1 MLKIYQSKQKIL
13 ELNLNGKHVLFDSKS
28 NRFIVAN
35 RMENLDELVAEK
47 KYLHAVLLDQPI
59 RPFVD
64 IDINT
69 DDVSSILPDL
79 DTNEKKAEYIKQTII
94 DEINFQLELLCVP
107 DDYLAYAV
115 AIDHRADKYSF
126 ACYWRYCSFQSLK
139 HLKHFWQTV
148 EQSLPDNIKQ
158 FFDKPSSN
166 FRLVGA
172 YKNDHVRRWVDD
184 FVDIEASIP
193 NYIDPANNYEIELQ
207 LNETKPINL
216 TDQDMDAA
224 LKIAEK
230 CDYIN
235 DNFSFQ
241 STKGN
246 TLNFIRLSSAHC
258 DLCDREHD
266 SIGAYVV
273 LKEKTVYRGCY
284 KNTEVVKI
292 GELDSTPNIP
302 QNILDEM
309 ADMEPTTPEIILPAP
324 KPEQKSKLK
333 YCNDAAYLIG
343 ANWKAEDVDAWVK
356 RCIFKVTM
364 NSDSKWLTLDY
375 SVKEDIE
382 VMKVSKDIPFWQIG
396 DRRKIQVDS
405 KEYNL
410 ASYII
415 DFCNKPDN
423 FYTDFVNYPYL
434 REKDDK
440 YQNKK
445 IINMWLGYQ
454 FKFEEIKRPVI
465 KDSFRHWIDHFKL
478 IDNGNIILLK
488 WIAHAIQR
496 PYEKAHNVQ
505 LMGAKGTGK
514 SIIFSAIERIFGS
527 RSTLQVSDLNSVTG
541 NFNSSL
547 ENRILINLNECCNFT
562 KARERNIFKSLTTET
577 NLRINRKF
585 EVPYSTKFYGRFLIT
600 TNEKFGIDVSPD
612 DRRNYCVETPSAH
625 KGNEAYFKP
634 LIDDLNG
641 EDNTPFQDLFNYLA
655 NIDISSFKPMQPP
668 MTKFKM
674 ELIKTSVDPIYHYLY
689 EFANGERKDISE
701 EDDEKTKIS
710 IVHHKV
716 LYDDYRGF
724 MNDEGEPA
732 CLIKKKKQF
741 AQILESLGLQFKRPR
756 VNGIRFRGYEIDKTV
771 LKNNLSKYIT
781 DNEMRVL

>member
-1 MLKIYQSKQKIL
+1 M
-13 ELNLNGKHVLFDSKS
+13 
-28 NRFIVAN
+28 
-35 RMENLDELVAEK
+35 
-47 KYLHAVLLDQPI
+47 
-59 RPFVD
+59 
-64 IDINT
+64 
-69 DDVSSILPDL
+69 
-79 DTNEKKAEYIKQTII
+79 
-94 DEINFQLELLCVP
+94 
-107 DDYLAYAV
+107 
-115 AIDHRADKYSF
+115 
-126 ACYWRYCSFQSLK
+126 
-139 HLKHFWQTV
+139 
-148 EQSLPDNIKQ
+148 
-158 FFDKPSSN
+158 
-166 FRLVGA
+166 
-172 YKNDHVRRWVDD
+172 
-184 FVDIEASIP
+184 
-193 NYIDPANNYEIELQ
+193 Q
-207 LNETKPINL
+207 LNEVVPINL
-216 TDQDMDAA
+216 NDQDMDTA
-224 LKIAEK
+224 LKIAETNE
-230 CDYIN
+230 YIKE
-235 DNFSFQ
+235 NFSFR
-241 STKGN
+241 STTNN

-258 DLCDREHD
+258 SLCDREHE
-266 SIGAYVV
+266 SIGCYVV
-273 LKEKTVYRGCY
+273 LKEKTVYLGCY

-292 GELDSTPNIP
+292 GELNSTPNIS

-309 ADMEPTTPEIILPAP
+309 ADMQPTTPEIILPAP
-324 KPEQKSKLK
+324 KPEQRENLK
-333 YCNDAAYLIG
+333 YCNDACYLIG
-343 ANWKAEDVDAWVK
+343 ANWKAEDIDAWIK
-356 RCIFKVTM
+356 RCIFKVSM

-410 ASYII
+410 ASYIV
-415 DFCNKPDN
+415 DHCNKPDN
-423 FYTDFVNYPYL
+423 FYTNFVNYPYL
-434 REKDDK
+434 REQDDK

-465 KDSFRHWIDHFKL
+465 KDSFRHWIEHFKL
-478 IDNGNIILLK
+478 IDNGNDILLK

-625 KGNEAYFKP
+625 KGNEVYFKP
-634 LIDDLNG
+634 LVDDLNG
-641 EDNTPFQDLFNYLA
+641 DDNTPFQDLFNYLA
-655 NIDISSFKPMQPP
+655 NLDISSFRPMQPP

-689 EFANGERKDISE
+689 EFANSERKDIYE

-741 AQILESLGLQFKRPR
+741 AQILESIGLQFKRPR
-756 VNGIRFRGYEIDKTV
+756 VNGVRFRGYEIDKNI
-771 LKNNLSKYIT
+771 LKDNLSKYIT
-781 DNEMRVL
+781 DNEMRDMR

>member
-1 MLKIYQSKQKIL
+1 MPRYFTSKNQLLQSDL
-13 ELNLNGKHVLFDSKS
+13 SGKHVLFDSKAS
-28 NRFIVAN
+28 RFVTIN
-35 RMENLDELVAEK
+35 TLENLGKLVKEQ
-47 KYLHAVLLDQPI
+47 KYLHAVLLDRNI
-59 RPFVD
+59 RPFCD
-64 IDINT
+64 IDIQT
-69 DDVSSILPDL
+69 EKLETILHDL
-79 DTNEKKAEYIKQTII
+79 DSNDAKADWVCQKIV
-94 DEINFQLELLCVP
+94 DEINFQLELLEVP
-107 DDYLAYAV
+107 DDYLSYAV
-115 AIDHRADKYSF
+115 ATDHRVDKYSY
-126 ACYWRYCSFQSLK
+126 AIYWRYCSFQSLK
-139 HLKHFWQTV
+139 HLKAFWQTIK
-148 EQSLPDNIKQ
+148 SALPDNIKQ

-166 FRLVGA
+166 FRLVGS
-172 YKNDHVRRWVDD
+172 YKENHQRKWLNESLDT
-184 FVDIEASIP
+184 ETSIP
-193 NYIDPANNYEIELQ
+193 NYIDPVNNHEIELQ
-207 LNETKPINL
+207 IDEPKPINL
-216 TDQDMDAA
+216 SDDDDMSEA
-224 LKIAEK
+224 LKIAEANE
-230 CDYIN
+230 YIS
-235 DNFSFQ
+235 DNFSFR
-241 STKGN
+241 STTNN

-266 SIGAYVV
+266 SIGCYVV

-284 KNTEVVKI
+284 KNEGYVKI
-292 GELDSTPNIP
+292 GELDSVPDIP
-302 QNILDEM
+302 QDVIDQM
-309 ADMEPTTPEIILPAP
+309 ATEPTTPEVILPAAS
-324 KPEQKSKLK
+324 PEQKANLR

-343 ANWKAEDVDAWVK
+343 ANWKSEDVNKWIK

-364 NSDSKWLTLDY
+364 NSDTKWLTLDY

-396 DRRKIQVDS
+396 DRRKIQVDG

-415 DFCNKPDN
+415 DFCNRPDN

-434 REKDDK
+434 RERDNK

-454 FKFEEIKRPVI
+454 FKFEEIKRPEVT
-465 KDSFRHWIDHFKL
+465 DSFRHWIEHFKL
-478 IDNGNIILLK
+478 IDNGNDILLK

-547 ENRILINLNECCNFT
+547 ENRIVINLNECCNFT

-625 KGNEAYFKP
+625 KGNELYFKP
-634 LIDDLNG
+634 LVDDLNSD
-641 EDNTPFQDLFNYLA
+641 DNTPFQDLFNYLA
-655 NIDISSFKPMQPP
+655 NMDISDFRPMQPP

-674 ELIKTSVDPIYHYLY
+674 ELIKTSIDPIYHYLY
-689 EFANGERKDISE
+689 ELSNNERKDIYE
-701 EDDEKTKIS
+701 NDDEKLNIS
-710 IVHHKV
+710 TVHHKA
-716 LYDDYRGF
+716 LYNDYRSYIT
-724 MNDEGEPA
+724 EQGEPG
-732 CLIKKKKQF
+732 CLSKKKRQF
-741 AQILESLGLQFKRPR
+741 DQILKNLKLENKIIS
-756 VNGIRFRGYEIDKTV
+756 VNNHKFRGYKIDKNI
-771 LKNNLSKYIT
+771 LKDNLSKYIT
-781 DNEMRVL
+781 DNAL